1 MINGSKVTI
10 RLAAIQIRSLPGQV
24 EANLEHAAGLVAQA
38 AAQGAMMAVLPEL
51 FSCGYVPNRAVW
63 DTAEAWG
70 GRTDRWLAATA
81 RRLGIYLG
89 AGAAETDGSDIFDVF
104 TLATPR
110 GQVAG
115 RAVKANAEASI
126 FRRGRAAHLI
136 DTPAGRIGI
145 GICAD
150 NQFAAT
156 LRLMHEQQADLI
168 LMPHAW
174 PTPARAAGLVSQA
187 DVAAQQQRMTELP
200 VLYARALGV
209 PVVFVNQVGPLLPI
223 GGLLGHLMDPA
234 VWQLRGQS
242 RIVDSD
248 GSVLGQLGDE
258 EGLLTAEAV
267 MDPARKHYD
276 APPGSG
282 GWLQPGPWA
291 GRHIIIPL
299 DIAVG
304 RRSPTRSAAGGG
316 ARREPPPAARFGI
329 RQSPVTHDPVRMI
342 PSGPWQLP

>member
-1 MINGSKVTI
+1 MNGKVTI
-10 RLAAIQIRSLPGQV
+10 RLAAVQARSLAGQI
-24 EANLEHAAGLVAQA
+24 EANLEHAEGLVEQA
-38 AAQGAMMAVLPEL
+38 AARGATVVVLPEL
-51 FSCGYVPNRAVW
+51 FSCGYVPNRGVW
-63 DTAEAWG
+63 DAAEARS
-70 GRTDRWLAATA
+70 GRADRWLAATA
-81 RRLGIYLG
+81 RRLGIFLG
-89 AGAAETDGSDIFDVF
+89 MGTAESDGTDFFNVF
-104 TLATPR
+104 ILASPN
-110 GQVAG
+110 GQIAG
-115 RAVKANAEASI
+115 RAYKANAEASI

-156 LRLMHEQQADLI
+156 LRLMHEQRADLI

-174 PTPARAAGLVSQA
+174 PTPARAAGLVSEA

-223 GGLLGHLMDPA
+223 SGLLGHLMDPGI
-234 VWQLRGQS
+234 WRLRGQS

-248 GSVLGQLGDE
+248 GSVLGQLTEE
-258 EGLLTAEAV
+258 EGVLTAEAV
-267 MDPARKHYD
+267 MDPARQHYD
-276 APPGSG
+276 AQPSYD

-299 DIAVG
+299 DITGGRLAYAISRERRRKARAAAEGTNDLAAMAV
-304 RRSPTRSAAGGG
+304 
-316 ARREPPPAARFGI
+316 
-329 RQSPVTHDPVRMI
+329 
-342 PSGPWQLP
+342 